1 MSLEPR
7 FKVGDVIIC
16 TIPDGRLEYGAAY
29 KVLGINDANHLLL
42 NDHEV
47 AVQGG
52 WFPARFI
59 LATPLM
65 EALS

>member
-1 MSLEPR
+1 MR
-7 FKVGDVIIC
+7 FNVGDKVLCIE
-16 TIPDGRLEYGAAY
+16 PDGRLVYGGVYA
-29 KVLGINDANHLLL
+29 VLGINDANHLLL

-52 WFPARFI
+52 WYPHRFI

>member
-1 MSLEPR
+1 MNSER
-7 FKVGDVIIC
+7 KFKVGDKVLC
-16 TIPDGRLEYGAAY
+16 TIPDGRLVYGNMY
-29 KVLGINDANHLLL
+29 TVLGINDCNHLLL

-52 WFPARFI
+52 WFPARFV

-65 EALS
+65 EALL